1 MHDSVLSKKK
11 KLLLSLG
18 SFLIPILIWSCVSYL
33 PFIWHPQVQITDS
46 GSVSYLQVG
55 TRIEKTAFYR
65 EAQQAVD
72 AAAAALPAWRALT
85 AAQRATLLKNWHRL
99 ILENKTALAQIMTAE
114 QGKPLAEAEGE
125 IAYAASFIE
134 WFAEQG
140 KRANGEII
148 PSPGADKRLMV
159 IRQGVGVCAAI
170 TPWNFPAAMITRK
183 AGPALAA
190 G

>member
-1 MHDSVLSKKK
+1 MSVFNSDLFRQQALIAGSWRDAADGTT
-11 KLLLSLG
+11 LAVSNPSTGATLG
-18 SFLIPILIWSCVSYL
+18 QIPNM
-33 PFIWHPQVQITDS
+33 
-46 GSVSYLQVG
+46 G
-55 TRIEKTAFYR
+55 RA

-72 AAAAALPAWRALT
+72 AAAAALPDWRRVHRRPAR
-85 AAQRATLLKNWHRL
+85 RAIENWHRL
-99 ILENKTALAQIMTAE
+99 ILENKSALAQIMTAE

-159 IRQGVGVCAAI
+159 IRQGVGVCAADH
-170 TPWNFPAAMITRK
+170 PVELPGGDDHPEGRPG
-183 AGPALAA
+183 AGRGLYD
-190 G
+190 GD

>member
-1 MHDSVLSKKK
+1 M
-11 KLLLSLG
+11 
-18 SFLIPILIWSCVSYL
+18 
-33 PFIWHPQVQITDS
+33 
-46 GSVSYLQVG
+46 
-55 TRIEKTAFYR
+55 
-65 EAQQAVD
+65 D

-85 AAQRATLLKNWHRL
+85 AAQRAALLKNWHRL

-140 KRANGEII
+140 KRTNGEII

-190 G
+190 GCTMVIKPANETPFTALAMAELANQAGIPQGVITSLPASRAKLARCSPAMSGCVNSPLPARPKLAAY

>member
-1 MHDSVLSKKK
+1 MSVFHSDLFRQQALIAGSWRDAADGTT
-11 KLLLSLG
+11 LAVSNPSTGATLG
-18 SFLIPILIWSCVSYL
+18 QIPNM
-33 PFIWHPQVQITDS
+33 
-46 GSVSYLQVG
+46 G
-55 TRIEKTAFYR
+55 RA

-72 AAAAALPAWRALT
+72 AAAAALPNWRAFT
-85 AAQRATLLKNWHRL
+85 AAQRAALLKNWHRL

-159 IRQGVGVCAAI
+159 IR
-170 TPWNFPAAMITRK
+170 R
-183 AGPALAA
+183 
-190 G
+190 